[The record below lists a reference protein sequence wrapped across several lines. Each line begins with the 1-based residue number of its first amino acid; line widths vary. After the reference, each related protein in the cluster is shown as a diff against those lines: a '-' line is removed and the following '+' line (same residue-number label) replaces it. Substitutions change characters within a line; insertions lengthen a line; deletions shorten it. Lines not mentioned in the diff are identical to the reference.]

1 MMGDITLGTSAC
13 TVVLDIEFQQT
24 VAIGLDVEN
33 KIITVN
39 KVPLRAEALN
49 AVEPTGRVCHAR
61 GVI

>member
-33 KIITVN
+33 ETN
-39 KVPLRAEALN
+39 K
-49 AVEPTGRVCHAR
+49 
-61 GVI
+61 